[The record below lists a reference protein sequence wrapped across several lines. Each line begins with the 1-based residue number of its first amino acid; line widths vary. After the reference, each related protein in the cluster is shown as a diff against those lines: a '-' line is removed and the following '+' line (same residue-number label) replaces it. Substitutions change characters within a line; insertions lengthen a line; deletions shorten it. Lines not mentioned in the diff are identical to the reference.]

1 MHQVDPNLTR
11 RKGRLAALA
20 IAAMASASL
29 VTVAVPATANADP
42 EPAPRYPQRP
52 PRRRR
57 PLQRHPHRR
66 HLLPPHH
73 RPPPT
78 RRMPSRAIPTQH
90 LRRPTRTHRRHLS
103 LPQTHPNL
111 SGSTTRLEDSASR
124 CLLAGWS
131 LTPPTSTTVQHSS
144 AKPPGT
150 RHFPDS
156 RRRWPMTPVSCSAG

>member
-66 HLLPPHH
+66 HLLPPPPAAANTPNAQPGDPNAA
-73 RPPPT
+73 PPPADPNAPPPPVIAPNAPQPV
-78 RRMPSRAIPTQH
+78 RIDNPVGGFSFA
-90 LRRPTRTHRRHLS
+90 
-103 LPQTHPNL
+103 LP
-111 SGSTTRLEDSASR
+111 
-124 CLLAGWS
+124 AGWVES
-131 LTPPTSTTVQHSS
+131 DAAHLDYGSALLSKTTGDPPFPGQ
-144 AKPPGT
+144 PPPVAT
-150 RHFPDS
+150 
-156 RRRWPMTPVSCSAG
+156 TPVSCSAG

>member
-42 EPAPRYPQRP
+42 EPAPPVPTTAASP
-52 PRRRR
+52 PSTAAA
-57 PLQRHPHRR
+57 
-66 HLLPPHH
+66 PPAPATPVA
-73 RPPPT
+73 PPPPAAANT
-78 RRMPSRAIPTQH
+78 PNAQPGD
-90 LRRPTRTHRRHLS
+90 PNAAPPPADRTHRRHLS